1 MNITKMEEFMRENDL
16 MIIERCI
23 ENKNEKLD
31 VKEEP
36 FEKLMFFYKSALKQL
51 ELQMNIIKDE
61 FKLIYNYD
69 LIDHIDTRIK
79 EPKSIVKKMEKK
91 KYDKTYLNLI
101 EKINDIAGIRIVC
114 TLKDDIFFIRDL
126 VKQIPDIHIL
136 KEKDYVTNPKE
147 SGYKSYH
154 MLVSV
159 PIFLSDSVVD
169 TKVEIQIRTI
179 AMDFWASLEHDIHYK
194 ADRAK
199 LPAGI
204 DEEMFACAEKIAEI
218 DRQMQ
223 DMYRRIADA
232 EANGDAVKK

>member
-147 SGYKSYH
+147 SGYSSYH
-154 MLVSV
+154 MIVEV
-159 PIFLSDSVVD
+159 PVKLTQKTIYV
-169 TKVEIQIRTI
+169 KCEIQIRTL
-179 AMDFWASLEHDIHYK
+179 AMDFWASFEHKVKYK
-194 ADRAK
+194 TKNDVNPKMSKELVNCAK
-199 LPAGI
+199 MI
-204 DEEMFACAEKIAEI
+204 NKFDTKMINYK
-218 DRQMQ
+218 
-223 DMYRRIADA
+223 
-232 EANGDAVKK
+232 

>member
-1 MNITKMEEFMRENDL
+1 MRENDL
-16 MIIERCI
+16 MIIEKCI
-23 ENKNEKLD
+23 ENQNEKLD

-126 VKQIPDIHIL
+126 VKQIPDIHVL

-147 SGYKSYH
+147 SGYSSYH
-154 MLVSV
+154 MIVEV
-159 PIFLSDSVVD
+159 PVKLTQKTIYV
-169 TKVEIQIRTI
+169 KCEIQIRTL
-179 AMDFWASLEHDIHYK
+179 AMDFWASFEHKVKYK
-194 ADRAK
+194 TKNDVNPKMSKELVSCAK
-199 LPAGI
+199 MI
-204 DEEMFACAEKIAEI
+204 NKFDTKMINYK
-218 DRQMQ
+218 
-223 DMYRRIADA
+223 
-232 EANGDAVKK
+232 

>member
-1 MNITKMEEFMRENDL
+1 MRENDL

-91 KYDKTYLNLI
+91 KYEKTYLNLI
-101 EKINDIAGIRIVC
+101 EKVNDIAGMRIVC
-114 TLKDDIFFIRDL
+114 TLKDDIFFIKDL
-126 VKQIPDIHIL
+126 IKQIPDVHIL
-136 KEKDYVTNPKE
+136 KEKDYVTNPKP
-147 SGYKSYH
+147 SGYSSYH
-154 MLVSV
+154 MIVEV
-159 PIFLSDSVVD
+159 PVKLSQKTIYV
-169 TKVEIQIRTI
+169 KCEIQIRTL
-179 AMDFWASLEHDIHYK
+179 AMDFWASFEHKVKYK
-194 ADRAK
+194 TEQEVNKKTSKELVNCAK
-199 LPAGI
+199 MISKFDDKMISLKNI
-204 DEEMFACAEKIAEI
+204 
-218 DRQMQ
+218 
-223 DMYRRIADA
+223 
-232 EANGDAVKK
+232 

>member
-1 MNITKMEEFMRENDL
+1 MRENDL

-101 EKINDIAGIRIVC
+101 EKINDISGIRIVC

-126 VKQIPDIHIL
+126 LKQIPDIHVL

-147 SGYKSYH
+147 SGYSSYH
-154 MLVSV
+154 MIVEV
-159 PIFLSDSVVD
+159 PVKLTQKTIYV
-169 TKVEIQIRTI
+169 KCEIQIRTL
-179 AMDFWASLEHDIHYK
+179 AMDFWASFEHKVKYK
-194 ADRAK
+194 TKNDVNPQMSKELGRCAK
-199 LPAGI
+199 MI
-204 DEEMFACAEKIAEI
+204 NKFDTKMINYK
-218 DRQMQ
+218 
-223 DMYRRIADA
+223 
-232 EANGDAVKK
+232 

>member
-1 MNITKMEEFMRENDL
+1 MRENDL

-51 ELQMNIIKDE
+51 ELQMNIIKHE

-147 SGYKSYH
+147 SGYSSYH
-154 MLVSV
+154 MIVEV
-159 PIFLSDSVVD
+159 PVKLTQKTIYV
-169 TKVEIQIRTI
+169 KCEIQIRTL
-179 AMDFWASLEHDIHYK
+179 AMDFWASFEHKVKYK
-194 ADRAK
+194 TKNDVNPKMSKELVNCAK
-199 LPAGI
+199 MI
-204 DEEMFACAEKIAEI
+204 NKFDTKMINYK
-218 DRQMQ
+218 
-223 DMYRRIADA
+223 
-232 EANGDAVKK
+232 

>member
-1 MNITKMEEFMRENDL
+1 MRENDL

-126 VKQIPDIHIL
+126 VKQMPDIHVL

-147 SGYKSYH
+147 SGYSSYH
-154 MLVSV
+154 MIVEV
-159 PIFLSDSVVD
+159 PVKLTQKTIYV
-169 TKVEIQIRTI
+169 KCEIQIRTL
-179 AMDFWASLEHDIHYK
+179 AMDFWASFEHKVKYK
-194 ADRAK
+194 TKNDVNPKMSKELVNCAK
-199 LPAGI
+199 MI
-204 DEEMFACAEKIAEI
+204 NKFDTKMINYK
-218 DRQMQ
+218 
-223 DMYRRIADA
+223 
-232 EANGDAVKK
+232 

>member
-1 MNITKMEEFMRENDL
+1 MRENDL

-31 VKEEP
+31 VKEEL

-147 SGYKSYH
+147 SGYSSYH
-154 MLVSV
+154 MIVEV
-159 PIFLSDSVVD
+159 PVKLTQKTIYV
-169 TKVEIQIRTI
+169 KCEIQIRTL
-179 AMDFWASLEHDIHYK
+179 AMDFWASFEHKVKYK
-194 ADRAK
+194 TKNDVNPKMSKELVNCAK
-199 LPAGI
+199 MI
-204 DEEMFACAEKIAEI
+204 NKFDTKMINYK
-218 DRQMQ
+218 
-223 DMYRRIADA
+223 
-232 EANGDAVKK
+232 

>member
-1 MNITKMEEFMRENDL
+1 MRENDL

-126 VKQIPDIHIL
+126 VKQIPDIHVL

-147 SGYKSYH
+147 SGYSSYH
-154 MLVSV
+154 MIVEV
-159 PIFLSDSVVD
+159 PVKLTQKTIYV
-169 TKVEIQIRTI
+169 KCEIQIRTL
-179 AMDFWASLEHDIHYK
+179 AMDFWASFEHKVKYK
-194 ADRAK
+194 TKNDVSPKMSKELVSCAK
-199 LPAGI
+199 MI
-204 DEEMFACAEKIAEI
+204 NKFDTKMINYK
-218 DRQMQ
+218 
-223 DMYRRIADA
+223 
-232 EANGDAVKK
+232 

>member
-1 MNITKMEEFMRENDL
+1 MRENDL
-16 MIIERCI
+16 MIIEKCI

-126 VKQIPDIHIL
+126 VKQIQDIHVL

-147 SGYKSYH
+147 SGYSIYH
-154 MLVSV
+154 MIVEV
-159 PIFLSDSVVD
+159 PVKLTQKTIYV
-169 TKVEIQIRTI
+169 KCEIQIRTL
-179 AMDFWASLEHDIHYK
+179 AMDFWASFEHKVKYK
-194 ADRAK
+194 TKNDVNPKMSKELVSCAK
-199 LPAGI
+199 MI
-204 DEEMFACAEKIAEI
+204 NKFDTKMINYK
-218 DRQMQ
+218 
-223 DMYRRIADA
+223 
-232 EANGDAVKK
+232 

>member
-1 MNITKMEEFMRENDL
+1 MRENDL

-126 VKQIPDIHIL
+126 LKQIPDIHVL

-147 SGYKSYH
+147 SGYSSYH
-154 MLVSV
+154 MIVEV
-159 PIFLSDSVVD
+159 PVKLTQKTIYV
-169 TKVEIQIRTI
+169 KCEIQIRTL
-179 AMDFWASLEHDIHYK
+179 AMDFWASFEHKVKYK
-194 ADRAK
+194 TKNDVNPKMSKELVSCAK
-199 LPAGI
+199 MI
-204 DEEMFACAEKIAEI
+204 NKFDTKMINYK
-218 DRQMQ
+218 
-223 DMYRRIADA
+223 
-232 EANGDAVKK
+232 

>member
-1 MNITKMEEFMRENDL
+1 MRENDL

-126 VKQIPDIHIL
+126 VKQIPDIHVL

-147 SGYKSYH
+147 SGYSSYH
-154 MLVSV
+154 MIVEV
-159 PIFLSDSVVD
+159 PVKLTQKTIYV
-169 TKVEIQIRTI
+169 KCEIQIRTL
-179 AMDFWASLEHDIHYK
+179 AMDFWASFEHKVKYK
-194 ADRAK
+194 TKNDVNPKMSIELVSCAK
-199 LPAGI
+199 MI
-204 DEEMFACAEKIAEI
+204 NKFDTKMINYK
-218 DRQMQ
+218 
-223 DMYRRIADA
+223 
-232 EANGDAVKK
+232 

>member
-1 MNITKMEEFMRENDL
+1 MRENDL

-126 VKQIPDIHIL
+126 VKQIPDIHVL

-147 SGYKSYH
+147 SGYSSYH
-154 MLVSV
+154 MIVEV
-159 PIFLSDSVVD
+159 PVKLTQKTIYV
-169 TKVEIQIRTI
+169 KCEIQIRTL
-179 AMDFWASLEHDIHYK
+179 AMDFWASFEHKVKYK
-194 ADRAK
+194 TKNDVNPK
-199 LPAGI
+199 MSKELVSFLIGI
-204 DEEMFACAEKIAEI
+204 IDKKSFLVDNINDYEKKNE
-218 DRQMQ
+218 
-223 DMYRRIADA
+223 
-232 EANGDAVKK
+232 KKIT

>member
-1 MNITKMEEFMRENDL
+1 MRENDL

-23 ENKNEKLD
+23 ENKTETLD
-31 VKEEP
+31 AKEEP

-126 VKQIPDIHIL
+126 VKQIPDIHVL

-147 SGYKSYH
+147 SGYSSYH
-154 MLVSV
+154 MIVEV
-159 PIFLSDSVVD
+159 PVKLTQKTIYV
-169 TKVEIQIRTI
+169 KCEIQIRTL
-179 AMDFWASLEHDIHYK
+179 AMDFWASFEHKVKYK
-194 ADRAK
+194 TKNDVNPKMSKELVSCAK
-199 LPAGI
+199 MI
-204 DEEMFACAEKIAEI
+204 NKFDTKMINYK
-218 DRQMQ
+218 
-223 DMYRRIADA
+223 
-232 EANGDAVKK
+232 

>member
-1 MNITKMEEFMRENDL
+1 MRKNDL
-16 MIIERCI
+16 MIIEKCI
-23 ENKNEKLD
+23 EDKNEKLD

-79 EPKSIVKKMEKK
+79 DPKSIIKKMEKK

-126 VKQIPDIHIL
+126 VKQIPDIHVL

-147 SGYKSYH
+147 SGYSSYH
-154 MLVSV
+154 MIVEV
-159 PIFLSDSVVD
+159 PVKLTQKTIYV
-169 TKVEIQIRTI
+169 KCEIQIRTL
-179 AMDFWASLEHDIHYK
+179 AMDFWASFEHKVKYK
-194 ADRAK
+194 AKNDVNPKMSKELVTCAK
-199 LPAGI
+199 MI
-204 DEEMFACAEKIAEI
+204 NKFDTKMINYK
-218 DRQMQ
+218 
-223 DMYRRIADA
+223 
-232 EANGDAVKK
+232 

>member
-1 MNITKMEEFMRENDL
+1 MRENDL

-36 FEKLMFFYKSALKQL
+36 FEKLMFFYTSALKQL

-126 VKQIPDIHIL
+126 VKQIQDIHVL

-147 SGYKSYH
+147 SGYSSYH
-154 MLVSV
+154 MIVEV
-159 PIFLSDSVVD
+159 PVKLTQKTIYV
-169 TKVEIQIRTI
+169 KCEIQIRTL
-179 AMDFWASLEHDIHYK
+179 AMDFWASFEHKVKYK
-194 ADRAK
+194 TKNDVNPKMSKELVSCAK
-199 LPAGI
+199 MI
-204 DEEMFACAEKIAEI
+204 NKFDTKMINYK
-218 DRQMQ
+218 
-223 DMYRRIADA
+223 
-232 EANGDAVKK
+232 

>member
-1 MNITKMEEFMRENDL
+1 MRENDL

-126 VKQIPDIHIL
+126 VKQIPYIHIL

-147 SGYKSYH
+147 SGYSSYH
-154 MLVSV
+154 MIVEV
-159 PIFLSDSVVD
+159 PVKLTQKTIYV
-169 TKVEIQIRTI
+169 KCEIQIRTL
-179 AMDFWASLEHDIHYK
+179 AMDFWASFEHKVKYK
-194 ADRAK
+194 TKNDVNPKMSKELVSCAK
-199 LPAGI
+199 MI
-204 DEEMFACAEKIAEI
+204 NEFDTKMINYK
-218 DRQMQ
+218 
-223 DMYRRIADA
+223 
-232 EANGDAVKK
+232 

>member
-1 MNITKMEEFMRENDL
+1 MRENDL

-126 VKQIPDIHIL
+126 VKQISNIHVL

-147 SGYKSYH
+147 SGYSSYH
-154 MLVSV
+154 MIVEV
-159 PIFLSDSVVD
+159 PVKLTQKTIYV
-169 TKVEIQIRTI
+169 KCEIQIRTL
-179 AMDFWASLEHDIHYK
+179 AMDFWASFEHKVKYK
-194 ADRAK
+194 TKNDVNPKMSKELVSCAK
-199 LPAGI
+199 MI
-204 DEEMFACAEKIAEI
+204 NKFDTKMINYK
-218 DRQMQ
+218 
-223 DMYRRIADA
+223 
-232 EANGDAVKK
+232 

>member
-1 MNITKMEEFMRENDL
+1 MRENDL
-16 MIIERCI
+16 MIIEKCI

-51 ELQMNIIKDE
+51 ELQMNIITDE

-69 LIDHIDTRIK
+69 LIDHIGTRIK
-79 EPKSIVKKMEKK
+79 DPKSIIKKMEKK

-126 VKQIPDIHIL
+126 VKQIPNIHVL

-147 SGYKSYH
+147 SGYSSYH
-154 MLVSV
+154 MIVEV
-159 PIFLSDSVVD
+159 PVKLTQKTIYV
-169 TKVEIQIRTI
+169 KCEIQIRTL
-179 AMDFWASLEHDIHYK
+179 AMDFWASFEHKVKYK
-194 ADRAK
+194 TKNDVNPKMSKELVSCAK
-199 LPAGI
+199 MI
-204 DEEMFACAEKIAEI
+204 NKFDTKMINYK
-218 DRQMQ
+218 
-223 DMYRRIADA
+223 
-232 EANGDAVKK
+232 

>member
-147 SGYKSYH
+147 SGYSSYH
-154 MLVSV
+154 MIVEV
-159 PIFLSDSVVD
+159 PVKLTQKTIYV
-169 TKVEIQIRTI
+169 KCEIQIRTL
-179 AMDFWASLEHDIHYK
+179 AMDFWASFEHKVKYK
-194 ADRAK
+194 TKNDVNPKMSKELVSCAK
-199 LPAGI
+199 MI
-204 DEEMFACAEKIAEI
+204 NKFDTKMINYK
-218 DRQMQ
+218 
-223 DMYRRIADA
+223 
-232 EANGDAVKK
+232 